1 MRKRK
6 WHNQL
11 LGLLDGCHDQTARG
25 AYGFS
30 QLSGGKSKVCTTG
43 IGLYTNSAVAMVNLR
58 PIVAMIFLQNVFIFF
73 SPLFDG
79 IVELSNQVIR
89 LTSEVFN
96 GIR

>member
-1 MRKRK
+1 
-6 WHNQL
+6 
-11 LGLLDGCHDQTARG
+11 
-25 AYGFS
+25 
-30 QLSGGKSKVCTTG
+30 
-43 IGLYTNSAVAMVNLR
+43 
-58 PIVAMIFLQNVFIFF
+58 MIFLQNVFIFF